1 MERRAVLEI
10 MVADERRVS
19 EWVMMLIV
27 NVLSP
32 SYMISKAIPR
42 RLCSITVELVGTSC
56 EIQVEQ

>member
-1 MERRAVLEI
+1 MVRRAVLEI
-10 MVADERRVS
+10 MVADERRES

-42 RLCSITVELVGTSC
+42 SLFSLSIELVGISC